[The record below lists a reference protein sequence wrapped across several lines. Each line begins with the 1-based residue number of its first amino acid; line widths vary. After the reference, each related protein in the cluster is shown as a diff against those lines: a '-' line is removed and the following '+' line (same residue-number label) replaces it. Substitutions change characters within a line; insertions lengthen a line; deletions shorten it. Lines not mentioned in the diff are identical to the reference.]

1 MKRRDKFPGQHNLK
15 LIIKSLSQPKDPSH
29 ALTSNHRNN
38 RYTAFSAMED
48 NDFIYELIN
57 NMDKLNPENYYEWS
71 DRMRNLLRMAGVWTC
86 VDPEK
91 ELPEAKTEKE
101 AEDLDCQLITARYF
115 ISLSVDEK
123 TVFVSCEDGSD
134 GRKLWA
140 ALEKSC
146 VQKGFFWFLQY
157 HLQLKWLSLDDS
169 KNFDDFEHRTRV
181 LQWKIEH
188 TGIVL
193 TRENEIII
201 QLIST
206 LPARYNELRERWIN
220 RTIHGTLGLSTC
232 RDNVKQFDEM
242 KAREEKIKQEALAHE
257 KSVPAPRRQRGRGR
271 RWNRHKALKRGSS

>member
-1 MKRRDKFPGQHNLK
+1 
-15 LIIKSLSQPKDPSH
+15 
-29 ALTSNHRNN
+29 
-38 RYTAFSAMED
+38 MED

-57 NMDKLNPENYYEWS
+57 NMDKLNRENCYDWS
-71 DRMRNLLRMAGVWTC
+71 GGMRNLLRMAGLWTC

-91 ELPEAKTEKE
+91 ELPQAKTENE
-101 AEDLDCQLITARYF
+101 AEDLDCQLITTRHF

-123 TVFVSCEDGSD
+123 TVFVSHENGSD

-146 VQKGFFWFLQY
+146 VQRGFFWFLQY
-157 HLQLKWLSLDDS
+157 HLQLKRLSLDDS

-188 TGIVL
+188 TDVVL
-193 TRENEIII
+193 TREYEIII

-220 RTIHGTLGLSTC
+220 TTVHGTLDLSTC

-242 KAREEKIKQEALAHE
+242 KAREEKIKQEELAHE

-271 RWNRHKALKRGSS
+271 RWNRHKASKRG